1 MKFNIETIANDGAM
15 IYKKNKKKGE
25 IEYSNY
31 VICFNRTNK
40 SGEVEKKYMRV
51 FFNKGVSV
59 ANQTIINVKRAF
71 IGFDNKDW
79 FLHIS
84 EFETLKTG
92 CDQVINGEKPKD
104 LKDELKF
111 L

>member
-1 MKFNIETIANDGAM
+1 MKFNIETIENDGAM
-15 IYKKNKKKGE
+15 IYKKNKKKGDL
-25 IEYSNY
+25 EYSTY
-31 VICFNRTNK
+31 AICFNNMNK
-40 SGEVEKKYMRV
+40 KQEVGKKYMRV
-51 FFNKGVSV
+51 YFNKGVSV
-59 ANQTIINVKRAF
+59 ANQTIIKVKRAF

-84 EFETLKTG
+84 EFDVLKSG
-92 CDQVINGEKPKD
+92 CDQVVNGEKPKD